1 MANNFITNQYKIIIG
16 LHDEINNLHTRLFKI
31 QAISAVLIVGLS
43 IAVIY
48 LMMSK

>member
-1 MANNFITNQYKIIIG
+1 MAKQLISNQYKIIIG
-16 LHDEINNLHTRLFKI
+16 LQNEITNLHTRLFKI

-48 LMMSK
+48 LMMTK